1 MATKTNARLLA
12 MLITLM
18 GLCGTVFLWY
28 KFISDGVYWQK
39 ASVFS
44 PLVVC
49 IGVSLVIYPITKED
63 NLERFG
69 QASMPW
75 RHIPMMQK
83 LLFLIGILL
92 GISQCA
98 YFNGNLAI

>member
-1 MATKTNARLLA
+1 MATKINARLLA

-28 KFISDGVYWQK
+28 TFISDGIYWQK

-49 IGVSLVIYPITKED
+49 IGVSLIIYLIAKED
-63 NLERFG
+63 NLERFD
-69 QASMPW
+69 QASMQW

-83 LLFLIGILL
+83 LLFLIGTTL

-98 YFNGNLAI
+98 YFNGNLTV